1 MPVTTDGAQA
11 SRQSLQNHVLGGL
24 MGAALGDALGAA
36 TEQHQID
43 EIIEEHG
50 GLLRELIAPPVD
62 TFSHSDTAGL
72 VTDDCSQMFTL
83 AKAIIDA
90 DGNLDVEGWLQALL
104 HWSQTSPMRHQM
116 GPTTRPMLEALAR
129 GESADHIGVVGSSTR
144 KLTSM
149 GTTNGSAMRVAP
161 AGLVHPGDVQGAV
174 ELAWVTCQP
183 THDTQIAAAA
193 AGAIAAGVASALVPD
208 ADVFSVV
215 GGALEGARRG
225 EALGRREGRTVAGPN
240 VGRRIEMAVNEALR
254 AGSFEDALR
263 RIEATVGNSVM
274 AAESAP
280 AAVGIFVAASGD
292 ALECAVGGANIG
304 NDTDTIAA
312 MAGAMAGAL
321 QGYEALPA
329 DKMATIKEAN
339 DEDIAALAAGLTEI
353 AWRNWRG
360 VRGQS

>member
-1 MPVTTDGAQA
+1 MSVAMNREQ
-11 SRQSLQNHVLGGL
+11 LENHVYGGL

-43 EIIEEHG
+43 EIIEAHG
-50 GLLRELIAPPVD
+50 GLLRELIAPPID

-83 AKAIIDA
+83 AQAIIDA
-90 DGNLDVEGWLQALL
+90 GGDLSVDDWVQALL
-104 HWSQTSPMRHQM
+104 HWSKTSPMRHQM
-116 GPTTRPMLEALAR
+116 GPTTRPLLEALAS

-161 AGLVHPGDVQGAV
+161 AGLVHPGDVESAV
-174 ELAWVTCQP
+174 ELAWITCQP
-183 THDTQIAAAA
+183 THDTQIAASA
-193 AGAIAAGVASALVPD
+193 AGAIAAGVATALLPD

-215 GGALEGARRG
+215 SGALEGARLG
-225 EALGRREGRTVAGPN
+225 EAIGRREGRHVAGPN
-240 VGRRIEMAVNEALR
+240 VRRRIEIAVNEALR
-254 AGSFEDALR
+254 ANSFEDALR
-263 RIEATVGNSVM
+263 RIEAAVGNSVM

-280 AAVGIFVAASGD
+280 AAVGIFVAAGGD

-304 NDTDTIAA
+304 NDTDTIGA

-321 QGYEALPA
+321 QGYDALPA
-329 DKMATIKEAN
+329 DKMATIQEAN
-339 DEDIAALAAGLTEI
+339 AAATGEDVPQLAAGLTQI
-353 AWRNWRG
+353 AWRNW
-360 VRGQS
+360 SES